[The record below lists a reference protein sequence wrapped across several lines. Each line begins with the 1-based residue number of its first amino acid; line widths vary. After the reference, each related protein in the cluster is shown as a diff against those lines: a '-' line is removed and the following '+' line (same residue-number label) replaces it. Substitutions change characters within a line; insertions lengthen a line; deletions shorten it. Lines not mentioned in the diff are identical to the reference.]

1 MNLMKKLPVAL
12 CLIIAFGSCKVD
24 DPKPLASVSYNI
36 DGVNMVSTWT
46 DCLAINGLV
55 SVFGDKGKEALSIF
69 IDTTITEG
77 ATYHIGNLQT
87 SVGVEYVNWSNSR
100 QFDSDNGTLVIEHYD
115 GNEISGIFNAT
126 VVNGPTTKTIT
137 NGKFDAI
144 IDYSS
149 YSDST
154 YYGTLNTFR
163 KKNILL
169 HLNK

>member
-24 DPKPLASVSYNI
+24 DPKPDGSVSYSL
-36 DGVNMVSTWT
+36 DGRDISTT
-46 DCLAINGLV
+46 ADCVGDSYGIG
-55 SVFGDKGKEALSIF
+55 VFGTKGNDDLEIF
-69 IDTTITEG
+69 MDTTITEG
-77 ATYHIGNLQT
+77 MTYH
-87 SVGVEYVNWSNSR
+87 VGRMPNNIAIVYTNMSNSR
-100 QFDSDNGTLVIEHYD
+100 YFNSDTVTITVDRYD
-115 GNEISGIFNAT
+115 GDRISGTFAAT
-126 VVNGPTTKTIT
+126 VISGPTTKTIT

-154 YYGTLNTFR
+154 YCGTLNTFR